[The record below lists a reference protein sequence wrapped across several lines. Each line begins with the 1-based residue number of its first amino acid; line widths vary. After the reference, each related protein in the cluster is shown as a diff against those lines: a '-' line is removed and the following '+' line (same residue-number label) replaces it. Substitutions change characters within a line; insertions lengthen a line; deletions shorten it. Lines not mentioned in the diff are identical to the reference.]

1 MRGRRW
7 LRPGGLVALA
17 VLLLLLPMYI
27 TNSYWLHVFIMTGMA
42 VVLACS
48 FRVIASA
55 GLISLGHGG
64 MMAVGAYTSA
74 LLVTKLGFTSWGALL
89 IAGLAAA
96 FLALLVGFPFMRI
109 RGIYFS
115 LVTVFLAEVVRLTI
129 EQWRSVTGGTMGIT
143 GIPVPDAIVIPG
155 VLRADFASKAQFYY
169 LALVLVAFSLGLLY
183 LLERSKFSQI
193 FASIEQADF
202 LADSVGISSAR
213 FKVLAFCIGSFFA
226 GLVGGFYSQ
235 YMSTITPS
243 TFGFVYSVYVLIY
256 VIVGGRKRF
265 IGPVIGAIIFTFIP
279 EIARPLK
286 EYQPFIFAGF
296 LMLTMFFFREGVV
309 SLPGKVVRLV
319 RGGDHA

>member
-1 MRGRRW
+1 MSGRRW
-7 LRPGGLVALA
+7 ARAGGVGAVA
-17 VLLLLLPMYI
+17 VLLLLVPLFI
-27 TNSYWLHVFIMTGMA
+27 TNSYWLHVFIMAGMA

-48 FRVIASA
+48 LRVIANA
-55 GLISLGHGG
+55 GLISMGHGG

-74 LLVTKLGFTSWGALL
+74 LLVTKLGFSSWGALL

-109 RGIYFS
+109 KGIYFS

-129 EQWRSVTGGTMGIT
+129 EQWRSVTGGTMGLT

-155 VLRADFASKAQFYY
+155 VLRADFTSKMQFYY
-169 LALVLVAFSLGLLY
+169 LALVLVGFSLSLLY
-183 LLERSKFSQI
+183 ALERSRFSKI
-193 FASIEQADF
+193 FAGIEQADF

-213 FKVLAFCIGSFFA
+213 FKVLAFCIGCFFA

-256 VIVGGRKRF
+256 VVVGGRKRF
-265 IGPVIGAIIFTFIP
+265 TGPIIGAIIFTFIP
-279 EIARPLK
+279 EVARPLK
-286 EYQPFIFAGF
+286 EYQPFIFAGL
-296 LMLTMFFFREGVV
+296 LMLTIFFLREGVV
-309 SLPGKVVRLV
+309 SLPGRVLKLV
-319 RGGDHA
+319 RGGNHA

>member
-1 MRGRRW
+1 MSGRRW
-7 LRPGGLVALA
+7 LRAGGLGALA
-17 VLLLLLPMYI
+17 ALLLALPFYI
-27 TNSYWLHVFIMTGMA
+27 TNSYWLHVFIMAGMA

-48 FRVIASA
+48 LRVIANA

-74 LLVTKLGFTSWGALL
+74 LLVTKVGFSTWGALL
-89 IAGLAAA
+89 ISGLAAA

-109 RGIYFS
+109 KGIYFS

-155 VLRADFASKAQFYY
+155 VFRADFSSKMQFYY
-169 LALVLVAFSLGLLY
+169 LALVLVAFSLSLLY
-183 LLERSKFSQI
+183 LLERSKFNQI
-193 FASIEQADF
+193 FAGIEQADF
-202 LADSVGISSAR
+202 LADSVGISSSR
-213 FKVLAFCIGSFFA
+213 FKVLAFCIGCFFA

-256 VIVGGRKRF
+256 VVVGGRKRF
-265 IGPVIGAIIFTFIP
+265 VGPIIGAIIFTFIP
-279 EIARPLK
+279 EVARPLK
-286 EYQPFIFAGF
+286 EYQPFIFAGV
-296 LMLTMFFFREGVV
+296 LMLTIFFLREGVV
-309 SLPGKVVRLV
+309 SLPGKVARLF
-319 RGGDHA
+319 RGGNHA